1 VGKDRV
7 GEIDVRGLIATAFLA
22 VLVAVAGGG
31 PAGARSAA
39 DGAFK
44 GRYTCGAG
52 LAGLTVTITSD
63 NRGRLR
69 ALLRFYDLPQN
80 PGVPS
85 GTYRLTGRLV
95 STSRQVTLIPQ
106 RWVVQP
112 PGYTMTGIA
121 GVLSRDGRTIA
132 GRLTGDPACGAITLT
147 RQP

>member
-1 VGKDRV
+1 
-7 GEIDVRGLIATAFLA
+7 VRRLIATAFLA
-22 VLVAVAGGG
+22 ALVAVVGGG
-31 PAGARSAA
+31 LAEARSPA
-39 DGAFK
+39 DGVFK
-44 GRYTCGAG
+44 GRYTCSAG

-63 NRGRLR
+63 GRGRLR

-85 GTYRLTGRLV
+85 GTYRLTGRFV

-121 GVLSRDGRTIA
+121 GVLSRDGRTIS
-132 GRLTGDPACGAITLT
+132 GRLTGDPGCGAIVLT